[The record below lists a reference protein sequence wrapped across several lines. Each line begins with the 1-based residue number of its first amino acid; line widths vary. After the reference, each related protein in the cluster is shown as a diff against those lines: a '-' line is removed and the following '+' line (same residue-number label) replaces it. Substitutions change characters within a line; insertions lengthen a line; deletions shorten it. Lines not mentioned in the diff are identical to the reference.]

1 MNDFDLR
8 KYMSNNSLHQSNIGG
23 FSITELQQIN
33 LDNLTEA
40 DIAYGYSII
49 KELNLNSEVELLD
62 EGLKDFIKGVK
73 SKLKGLKPTEQ
84 LLSVLFA
91 KIKKSLPSGVNFKKF
106 ITDLSKWAQENK
118 GKITD
123 KTLKKYLDTK
133 ELNEI
138 TLGEKASQIGAG
150 FLLTLKTAAII
161 ASMLVPNQAQAATDK
176 VSDNLN
182 QIEVAAEETGE
193 NLDSVN
199 SIEFGDAAK
208 LLNVN
213 DDIEDEVS
221 DLVNDFEK
229 YLASDVDDNGFEFWM
244 DNGIGD
250 VDDTDIQKIIDQAI
264 ESLKSKFPN
273 LKKITLT
280 DNATWTNTQ
289 GDDASDDK
297 ALDGGSVSKD
307 RQDTANKINKLLKK
321 AIEDN
326 FEGAD
331 VTHVEK
337 DAVKDTSKEYEAGSL
352 DAKKQQKVGSTWSDI
367 ESGDDTDVAPDDTGD
382 DDADVDEGDLIFPP
396 TDKIWF
402 ANKRPESVKTKYEV
416 VFMQMLPSLIGGG
429 EPEFYKNDEF
439 KEILKYVGTIKGEK
453 QSFSEKFIKDRI
465 DPNGV
470 LQQALK
476 DPKYKDVKDKIQ
488 NTINALDWVK
498 FSTKN
503 PSTLGNLFKKL
514 DPNIK
519 LGDRK
524 ANKALPGK
532 AGQAA
537 KQPGTK
543 ATPSGKSFDT
553 NLRET
558 ILSEIKS
565 ILFEKY
571 DIQNLSTFNKE
582 AATDNL
588 GLLVPLYSDTWGL
601 ASNDGVTGIEYDV
614 EYLGN
619 KYKNSLNKLKT
630 IFPKVKTVVSKSV
643 KLKDKETTQPTKP
656 GDTTKPSDPKQTTDP
671 TQPKVK
677 KEKEHA
683 KSSRLA
689 AIEKEIESKKSIQTI
704 LKLVD
709 QTQEIDPF
717 IFGLLALISNKFEND
732 KNKLRLIIQGTLS
745 KFNKQSTELAKS
757 SKKKTKGGTKVGGF
771 NYAEKA
777 DIKEDIKKPNT
788 QVIKALDTLKKNP
801 IIGPRLD
808 QLVTTD
814 EAINLITDIFFDLD
828 DPELKIFPNASP
840 AEIKQGLERALKLF
854 QSDKEIQSSFN
865 NKTAD
870 DQSKGLDVFYKGYT
884 STSSD
889 YKVKESLIKKYIKE
903 ALTPDEAAKV
913 EPKYKE
919 TYAAMIKG
927 KGPLKLKKYD
937 NPDKVVRGRVVNT
950 IKNES
955 LKIAEKLGKT
965 ADVGDYKDDFRKS
978 DAPQFKGKSKK
989 KRDQMATAAFLNKE
1003 EQKLDEIDNLMN
1015 ETGQEIAKK
1024 NMDMYKDKNRLNE
1037 LVKAALMGPI
1047 NETLDDKV
1055 YDLVDRMLGD
1065 MGGSDNLLEEL
1076 IRAMST
1082 KDAMFY
1088 LSAIARDYG
1097 MFNDAEELEEKQAST
1112 DKYDND
1118 PALKGK
1124 QSDLPDALQKGILGL
1139 EEDNIDEAEVNEIK
1153 MMDFA
1158 KEIKAASSPENFLKA
1173 IKKLF
1178 PSENL
1183 RPGDDFIKNMFTQL
1197 KPELSESFDSL
1208 SKDIDKQKG
1217 KTKEDGDNIAGYI
1230 ANIKRKGGG
1239 KGPTAKQKK
1248 RMAEYIFK
1256 ELRK

>member
-1 MNDFDLR
+1 
-8 KYMSNNSLHQSNIGG
+8 MSNNPLHQSNIGG

-40 DIAYGYSII
+40 DIAYGYSIV

-91 KIKKSLPSGVNFKKF
+91 KIKNGLPSGVDFKKF
-106 ITDLSKWAQENK
+106 INNTLEWGRKNK

-123 KTLKKYLDTK
+123 DSLKKYLSSLKDK

-138 TLGEKASQIGAG
+138 TFGETGSQIGAS
-150 FLLTLKTAAII
+150 FLLTLKVLVTTLMLAFPGKIQADQVAKFIDNSPAIE
-161 ASMLVPNQAQAATDK
+161 A
-176 VSDNLN
+176 
-182 QIEVAAEETGE
+182 AAEETGE

-199 SIEFGDAAK
+199 NIEFGDAAK

-213 DDIEDEVS
+213 DDVEDEVS
-221 DLVNDFEK
+221 DLVNDFGK
-229 YLASDVDDNGFEFWM
+229 YLASDVDDDGFEFWM
-244 DNGIGD
+244 DNGVGD
-250 VDDTDIQKIIDQAI
+250 VDDADIQDIIDQAI
-264 ESLKSKFPN
+264 KSLKSKFPN

-321 AIEDN
+321 AIENN

-337 DAVKDTSKEYEAGSL
+337 DAVKDTSKEYESGSL

-367 ESGDDTDVAPDDTGD
+367 ESGDDKDVTPDDTGD
-382 DDADVDEGDLIFPP
+382 DDADADKGDLIFPP
-396 TDKIWF
+396 IDKIWF

-439 KEILKYVGTIKGEK
+439 QEILKYVGTIKGEK

-465 DPNGV
+465 DPDGV
-470 LQQALK
+470 LQQALI
-476 DPKYKDVKDKIQ
+476 DPKNKNIKGKIQ

-519 LGDRK
+519 LGSRK

-543 ATPSGKSFDT
+543 SAPSGKSFDT

-558 ILSEIKS
+558 VLNGIKS

-571 DIQNLSTFNKE
+571 DIQNLSTFNKK

-601 ASNDGVTGIEYDV
+601 ASNDGVTGIEYDA

-630 IFPKVKTVVSKSV
+630 IFPKVKTVVGKSV
-643 KLKDKETTQPTKP
+643 KLKDKET
-656 GDTTKPSDPKQTTDP
+656 SQT
-671 TQPKVK
+671 KVK
-677 KEKEHA
+677 KEKEHS

-689 AIEKEIESKKSIQTI
+689 AIEKEIESKNSIQTI

-732 KNKLRLIIQGTLS
+732 KNKLRLIIQGALS

-757 SKKKTKGGTKVGGF
+757 SKKKAKGGTKVGGF

-788 QVIKALDTLKKNP
+788 QVIKALDTLRKNP

-840 AEIKQGLERALKLF
+840 NEIKQGLERALKLF

-865 NKTAD
+865 NKTVD

-884 STSSD
+884 STSSN

-903 ALTPDEAAKV
+903 ALTPDEASKV
-913 EPKYKE
+913 DAKYKE
-919 TYAAMIKG
+919 IYAGMVG
-927 KGPLKLKKYD
+927 KNPLKMKKYD
-937 NPDKVVRGRVVNT
+937 NPDKVAYGRAINL
-950 IKNES
+950 IQKES
-955 LKIAEKLGKT
+955 LKLAEKLGKK
-965 ADVGDYKDDFRKS
+965 AKVGDYIEDFTDS
-978 DAPQFKGKSKK
+978 DAPQFKGKSDKK
-989 KRDQMATAAFLNKE
+989 KKQMAVAAFLNKE
-1003 EQKLDEIDNLMN
+1003 EQKLDEIDAIM
-1015 ETGQEIAKK
+1015 EDAQEKSEKNYSNYFKK
-1024 NMDMYKDKNRLNE
+1024 MDKNRLNE
-1037 LVKAALMGPI
+1037 LVKAALMK
-1047 NETLDDKV
+1047 ET
-1055 YDLVDRMLGD
+1055 
-1065 MGGSDNLLEEL
+1065 
-1076 IRAMST
+1076 
-1082 KDAMFY
+1082 
-1088 LSAIARDYG
+1088 
-1097 MFNDAEELEEKQAST
+1097 ST
-1112 DKYDND
+1112 DKYDDN

-1124 QSDLPDALQKGILGL
+1124 QSELPDGLQKAIIKKSG
-1139 EEDNIDEAEVNEIK
+1139 DKVDETEVNEMK

-1158 KEIKAASSPENFLKA
+1158 KEIKTASSSENFLKA
-1173 IKKLF
+1173 IKKIF
-1178 PSENL
+1178 PSDSM
-1183 RPGDDFIKNMFTQL
+1183 RPGDDFIKNMFTSL

-1208 SKDIDKQKG
+1208 AKDLDKQKG
-1217 KTKEDGDNIAGYI
+1217 VDKEYAGKIAGKI

-1248 RMAEYIFK
+1248 RMAETILK

>member
-429 EPEFYKNDEF
+429 EPEFYKNNEF

-1003 EQKLDEIDNLMN
+1003 EQKLDEIDAMM
-1015 ETGQEIAKK
+1015 EDAKDKSEK
-1024 NMDMYKDKNRLNE
+1024 NYSNYFKKMDKNRLNE

-1047 NETLDDKV
+1047 SEKMDPVGQEDNDINNDGKVDK
-1055 YDLVDRMLGD
+1055 
-1065 MGGSDNLLEEL
+1065 
-1076 IRAMST
+1076 
-1082 KDAMFY
+1082 
-1088 LSAIARDYG
+1088 
-1097 MFNDAEELEEKQAST
+1097 T
-1112 DKYDND
+1112 DKYLKNKRDAISKNIKED
-1118 PALKGK
+1118 TIDETDMADRIEIKYLKKLEDGENVIHKLIRKLKTLPNTTAQQIISQLKLKMTPAEVE
-1124 QSDLPDALQKGILGL
+1124 AL
-1139 EEDNIDEAEVNEIK
+1139 EEG
-1153 MMDFA
+1153 
-1158 KEIKAASSPENFLKA
+1158 
-1173 IKKLF
+1173 
-1178 PSENL
+1178 L
-1183 RPGDDFIKNMFTQL
+1183 R
-1197 KPELSESFDSL
+1197 ESFDSL

>member
-1 MNDFDLR
+1 
-8 KYMSNNSLHQSNIGG
+8 MSNNSLHQSNIGG

>member
-1 MNDFDLR
+1 
-8 KYMSNNSLHQSNIGG
+8 MSNNPLHQSNIGG

-40 DIAYGYSII
+40 DIAYGYSIV

-91 KIKKSLPSGVNFKKF
+91 KIKNGLPSGVDFKKF
-106 ITDLSKWAQENK
+106 INNTLEWGRKNK

-123 KTLKKYLDTK
+123 DSLKKYLSSLKDK

-138 TLGEKASQIGAG
+138 TFGETGSQIGAS
-150 FLLTLKTAAII
+150 FLLTLKVLVTTLMLAFPGKIQADQVAKFIDNSPAIE
-161 ASMLVPNQAQAATDK
+161 A
-176 VSDNLN
+176 
-182 QIEVAAEETGE
+182 AAEETGE

-199 SIEFGDAAK
+199 NIEFGDAAK

-213 DDIEDEVS
+213 DDVEDEVS
-221 DLVNDFEK
+221 DLVNDFGK
-229 YLASDVDDNGFEFWM
+229 YLASDVDDDGFEFWM
-244 DNGIGD
+244 DNGVGD
-250 VDDTDIQKIIDQAI
+250 VDDADIQDIIDQAI
-264 ESLKSKFPN
+264 KSLKSKFPN

-337 DAVKDTSKEYEAGSL
+337 DAVKDTSKEYESGSL

-367 ESGDDTDVAPDDTGD
+367 ESGDDKDVTPDDTGD
-382 DDADVDEGDLIFPP
+382 DDADADKGDLIFPP
-396 TDKIWF
+396 IDKIWF

-439 KEILKYVGTIKGEK
+439 QEILKYVGTIKGEK

-465 DPNGV
+465 DPDGV
-470 LQQALK
+470 LQQALI
-476 DPKYKDVKDKIQ
+476 DPKNKNIKGKIQ

-519 LGDRK
+519 LGSRK

-543 ATPSGKSFDT
+543 SAPSGKSFDT

-558 ILSEIKS
+558 VLNGIKS

-601 ASNDGVTGIEYDV
+601 ASNDGVTGIEYDA

-630 IFPKVKTVVSKSV
+630 IFPKVKTVVGKSV
-643 KLKDKETTQPTKP
+643 KLKDKET
-656 GDTTKPSDPKQTTDP
+656 SQT
-671 TQPKVK
+671 KVK
-677 KEKEHA
+677 KEKEHS

-689 AIEKEIESKKSIQTI
+689 AIEKEIESKNSIQTI

-732 KNKLRLIIQGTLS
+732 KNKLRLIIQGALS

-757 SKKKTKGGTKVGGF
+757 SKKKAKGGTKVGGF

-788 QVIKALDTLKKNP
+788 QVIKALDTLRKNP

-840 AEIKQGLERALKLF
+840 NEIKQGLERALKLF

-865 NKTAD
+865 NKTVD

-884 STSSD
+884 STSSN

-903 ALTPDEAAKV
+903 ALTPDEASKV
-913 EPKYKE
+913 DAKYKE
-919 TYAAMIKG
+919 IYAGMVG
-927 KGPLKLKKYD
+927 KNPLKMKKYD
-937 NPDKVVRGRVVNT
+937 NPDKVAYGRAINL
-950 IKNES
+950 IQKES
-955 LKIAEKLGKT
+955 LKLAEKLGKK
-965 ADVGDYKDDFRKS
+965 AKVGDYIEDFTDS
-978 DAPQFKGKSKK
+978 DAPQFKGKSDKK
-989 KRDQMATAAFLNKE
+989 KKQMAVAAFLNKE
-1003 EQKLDEIDNLMN
+1003 EQKLDEIDAIM
-1015 ETGQEIAKK
+1015 EDAQEKSEKNYSNYFKK
-1024 NMDMYKDKNRLNE
+1024 MDKNRLNE
-1037 LVKAALMGPI
+1037 LVKAALMK
-1047 NETLDDKV
+1047 ET
-1055 YDLVDRMLGD
+1055 
-1065 MGGSDNLLEEL
+1065 
-1076 IRAMST
+1076 
-1082 KDAMFY
+1082 
-1088 LSAIARDYG
+1088 
-1097 MFNDAEELEEKQAST
+1097 ST
-1112 DKYDND
+1112 DKYDDN

-1124 QSDLPDALQKGILGL
+1124 QSELPDGLQKAIIKKSG
-1139 EEDNIDEAEVNEIK
+1139 DKVDETEVNEMK

-1158 KEIKAASSPENFLKA
+1158 KEIKTASSSENFLKA
-1173 IKKLF
+1173 IKKIF
-1178 PSENL
+1178 PSDSM
-1183 RPGDDFIKNMFTQL
+1183 RPGDDFIKNMFTSL

-1208 SKDIDKQKG
+1208 AKDLDKQKG
-1217 KTKEDGDNIAGYI
+1217 VDKEYAGKIAGKI

-1248 RMAEYIFK
+1248 RMAETILK

>member
-1 MNDFDLR
+1 
-8 KYMSNNSLHQSNIGG
+8 MSNNSLHQSNIGG

-989 KRDQMATAAFLNKE
+989 KRDQMDTAAFLNKE